1 MDAGAEIGFYTA
13 DITRTWPVDGSF
25 SPEQA
30 QIYRLVYGAQE
41 AALAKIKP
49 GARHQEGYLAAMRY
63 LSNGLVD
70 LGILKGDKE
79 TVFNSRAWSRFTIHG
94 ISHWLGLDVHDTG
107 SYRDLQGADPNGRIL
122 ELGMVLTV
130 EPGLY
135 IPVGSAG
142 VETKWH
148 GIGIRIEDDV
158 LVTPSGYRNLSE
170 KLPRSLESLER
181 FLQSK
186 K

>member
-1 MDAGAEIGFYTA
+1 
-13 DITRTWPVDGSF
+13 
-25 SPEQA
+25 
-30 QIYRLVYGAQE
+30 
-41 AALAKIKP
+41 
-49 GARHQEGYLAAMRY
+49 
-63 LSNGLVD
+63 
-70 LGILKGDKE
+70 
-79 TVFNSRAWSRFTIHG
+79 
-94 ISHWLGLDVHDTG
+94 
-107 SYRDLQGADPNGRIL
+107 
-122 ELGMVLTV
+122 MVLTV

-142 VETKWH
+142 VDAKWH
-148 GIGIRIEDDV
+148 GIGVRIEDDV